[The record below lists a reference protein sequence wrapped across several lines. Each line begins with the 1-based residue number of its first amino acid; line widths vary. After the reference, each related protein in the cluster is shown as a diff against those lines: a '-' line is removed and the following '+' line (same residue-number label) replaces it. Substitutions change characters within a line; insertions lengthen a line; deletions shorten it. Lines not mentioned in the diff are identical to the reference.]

1 MISFTI
7 KGKNDAHKYLNEV
20 FKNKASIAVVQKTV
34 KNNGK
39 TKQIKVN
46 NTLRF
51 LTDCAKSWRESLN
64 SKIIAITGSCGKT
77 SLKDMLGY
85 SLSKYY
91 KTTYSKKSFNNKF
104 GVPLSLF
111 NISKKDKFGVLEVG
125 MDKKGEINSLSN
137 IIKPDVGV
145 ITNISFAHIKNFKN
159 ISEIASAKGEII
171 NNINPNGYLVLN
183 ADDRFYYF
191 HKKAAEK
198 KELKFYLFHKIKIIQ
213 QSIFKK

>member
-1 MISFTI
+1 M
-7 KGKNDAHKYLNEV
+7 
-20 FKNKASIAVVQKTV
+20 
-34 KNNGK
+34 
-39 TKQIKVN
+39 
-46 NTLRF
+46 
-51 LTDCAKSWRESLN
+51 
-64 SKIIAITGSCGKT
+64 
-77 SLKDMLGY
+77 
-85 SLSKYY
+85 
-91 KTTYSKKSFNNKF
+91 
-104 GVPLSLF
+104 SLF

-198 KELKFYLFHKIKIIQ
+198 KGIKILSFSQNKNNTTVNIQKVIKLKNKFKVILKIKNKK
-213 QSIFKK
+213 IFYYKKKF